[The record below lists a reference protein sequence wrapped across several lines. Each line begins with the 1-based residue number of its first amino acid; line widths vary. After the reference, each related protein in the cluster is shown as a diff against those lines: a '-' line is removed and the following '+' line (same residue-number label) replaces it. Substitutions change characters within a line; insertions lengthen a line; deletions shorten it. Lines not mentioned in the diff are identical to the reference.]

1 MFPPDYFEF
10 KFKCARIYKYFTDA
24 NNQNYSDYQQMIFYR
39 VTVWGRALS
48 NMGNS
53 ATYSHSKIYINNTPP
68 TKEGGGG
75 FAYSVVGLGGV

>member
-1 MFPPDYFEF
+1 LSSNSNALEY
-10 KFKCARIYKYFTDA
+10 INISLTQT
-24 NNQNYSDYQQMIFYR
+24 NQNYSDYQQMIFYR